1 MSEPSQSSDEAAV
14 HLVWAKGGTA
24 SLLTIAQDTVTLRST
39 IPSPPGARLDASL
52 AADPSVTLKIK
63 IHGSKLQPDGSFTLK
78 GRVLEATRALRER
91 LALLVAPA
99 ESR

>member
-1 MSEPSQSSDEAAV
+1 MNREEGA

-24 SLLTIAQDTVTLRST
+24 SLVAVVQDNVTLRST
-39 IPSPPGARLDASL
+39 VPSPPGARLDAAF

-91 LALLVAPA
+91 LLALVAPA
-99 ESR
+99 ESS

>member
-1 MSEPSQSSDEAAV
+1 VSEA

-24 SLLTIAQDTVTLRST
+24 SLLTVAQDNVTLRSS
-39 IPSPPGARLDASL
+39 ISSPPGARLDAAL

-91 LALLVAPA
+91 LLALVAPA
-99 ESR
+99 ESS

>member
-1 MSEPSQSSDEAAV
+1 MTLREEEA

-24 SLLTIAQDTVTLRST
+24 SLLSIAQDAVTLRST
-39 IPSPPGARLDASL
+39 IPSPPGARLDATL
-52 AADPSVTLKIK
+52 AADPAVSLKIK
-63 IHGSKLQPDGSFTLK
+63 IHSSKLQPDGSFTLT

-91 LALLVAPA
+91 LAALVAPA